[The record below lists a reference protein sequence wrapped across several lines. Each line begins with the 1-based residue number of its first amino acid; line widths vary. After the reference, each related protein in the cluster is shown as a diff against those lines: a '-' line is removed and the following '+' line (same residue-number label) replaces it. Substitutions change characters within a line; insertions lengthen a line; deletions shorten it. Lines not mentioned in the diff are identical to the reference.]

1 MFKYS
6 PPSQDLGLQIV
17 YQDDDLLIL
26 DKPSGLLSVPGRGE
40 DKQDCLL
47 SRVLEEFP
55 SALIIHRLDMSTSG
69 LIMMALNESTQVAMG
84 HLFQRREIEKY
95 YTAVVAGELTE
106 LRGMV
111 NLPLITDWPNRPR
124 QKVDYES
131 GKPSMTEYQVLSYDE
146 VRGQSRMR
154 LKPLTGR
161 SHQLRVHML
170 ELGHP
175 IVGDDL
181 YAPEVIRSASPRLLL
196 HALELRFKH
205 PLSGLDLRIECLPD
219 AESFQ

>member
-6 PPSQDLGLQIV
+6 PPSQALGLQIV

-69 LIMMALNESTQVAMG
+69 LIMMALTESMQVAMG

-95 YTAVVAGELTE
+95 YTAVVAGELAE
-106 LRGMV
+106 LSGMV

-124 QKVDYES
+124 QKVDHES
-131 GKPSMTEYQVLSYDE
+131 GKPSMTEYQVLNYDE
-146 VRGQSRMR
+146 VKGQSRMR

-181 YAPEVIRSASPRLLL
+181 YAPEAIRSASPRLLL

-205 PLSGLDLRIECLPD
+205 PLSGLDLRIECLADP
-219 AESFQ
+219 ESFQ